1 MAVKGI
7 GLNLGERLTLAG
19 KKYEILNDVVDVQ
32 ASIGKVRFLSIGDP
46 VIGTEQVEENGRTI
60 ERTNGEIVGHSV
72 NFMFETDDSEAD
84 SVTILEMSRSDIEG
98 LGLKPG
104 DYFEMTDAIITIS
117 RMPRG
122 NSNLKLFAGA
132 LKKVGAN
139 QQPEQPKK
147 QEQHNEQK

>member
-19 KKYEILNDVVDVQ
+19 KKYEILNDIVDVQ

-60 ERTNGEIVGHSV
+60 ERTTGEIVGHSV
-72 NFMFETDDSEAD
+72 NFMFESDDSEAD

-104 DYFEMTDAIITIS
+104 DYFEMNDAIITIS

-122 NSNLKLFAGA
+122 NSNMKLFAGS
-132 LKKVGAN
+132 LKKAG
-139 QQPEQPKK
+139 QPQPDQPKK

>member
-19 KKYEILNDVVDVQ
+19 KKYEILNDIVDVQ

-46 VIGTEQVEENGRTI
+46 VIGTEQVEENGRII
-60 ERTNGEIVGHSV
+60 ERTTGEIVGHSV
-72 NFMFETDDSEAD
+72 NFMFESDDSEAD
-84 SVTILEMSRSDIEG
+84 SVTILEMSRVDIEE

-104 DYFEMTDAIITIS
+104 DYFELVDPVITIS

-122 NSNLKLFAGA
+122 NSNMKLFAGS
-132 LKKVGAN
+132 LKKAG
-139 QQPEQPKK
+139 QPQPDQPKK

>member
-19 KKYEILNDVVDVQ
+19 KKYEILNDIVDVQ
-32 ASIGKVRFLSIGDP
+32 ASIGKVRFLSIGYP

-60 ERTNGEIVGHSV
+60 ERTTGEIVGHSV
-72 NFMFETDDSEAD
+72 NFRFELDDSEAD
-84 SVTILEMSRSDIEG
+84 SVTIFDMSRADIEG

-104 DYFEMTDAIITIS
+104 DYFEMVEPVITIS

-122 NSNLKLFAGA
+122 NSNMKLFAGS
-132 LKKVGAN
+132 LKKAG
-139 QQPEQPKK
+139 QPQPDQPKK
-147 QEQHNEQK
+147 QEQHNDQK